1 MLTPP
6 DDLKRELQESLPV
19 TPAEAGATAEPA
31 QIAEPSADLEK
42 AAEEA
47 VCAPDKQ
54 PNVSL
59 PPTTPAAEQSVGS
72 EQAASISL
80 AEEAPA
86 AANIDERMLERTSE
100 RTSEEEPAGEEP
112 AGEEPAGEDPAEE
125 PAEVPAPMVSDEAE
139 PGWLTA
145 AADALAAPPPVTGSG
160 ERLWALVVGA
170 DQDQGHERPEQL
182 VGDRAHAPS
191 APTPGA
197 PTPAKPAPPP
207 AAASSRELPPP
218 PPPLATLASAP
229 PSGGAA
235 SACSS
240 ANLPATASSQA
251 APVTAAAV
259 AAAANA
265 ATAAVAAA
273 QDGSSYAASEPSE
286 KSVGASA
293 PSEDP
298 FAFAAWDSAPP
309 IEKTDWCALALAPTL
324 VITLARTPA
333 LALAFPSLSPS
344 PPWPSSPPVASPPSP
359 HPHPH
364 LHSHPGA
371 HSMRRL
377 WHPRCHR

>member
-19 TPAEAGATAEPA
+19 TPADAGTIAEPA

-47 VCAPDKQ
+47 VGAPPDKQ

-59 PPTTPAAEQSVGS
+59 PPTTPAAEQSIGS

-86 AANIDERMLERTSE
+86 AASIDERMLERTSE
-100 RTSEEEPAGEEP
+100 RTSEEEPAGE
-112 AGEEPAGEDPAEE
+112 DPAEE
-125 PAEVPAPMVSDEAE
+125 PAEVPAPVVSDEAE

-182 VGDRAHAPS
+182 VGNRAHAPG
-191 APTPGA
+191 APTPGASTPGA

-229 PSGGAA
+229 PSGDAA

-240 ANLPATASSQA
+240 ANLPATASSQVA
-251 APVTAAAV
+251 LVTTAAAV

-286 KSVGASA
+286 KSAGASA

-324 VITLARTPA
+324 FITLARTPA
-333 LALAFPSLSPS
+333 LALVFPSLSPS
-344 PPWPSSPPVASPPSP
+344 PPWPSSPSVASPPSP

-364 LHSHPGA
+364 LDSHPGA
-371 HSMRRL
+371 HSMRKL